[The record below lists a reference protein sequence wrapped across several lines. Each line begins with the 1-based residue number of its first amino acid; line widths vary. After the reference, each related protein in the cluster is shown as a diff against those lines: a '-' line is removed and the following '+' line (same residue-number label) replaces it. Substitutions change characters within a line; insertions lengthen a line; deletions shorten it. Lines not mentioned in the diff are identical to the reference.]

1 MSRER
6 QSFFFWSL
14 GTWFVVVV
22 EVGGDDRKTET
33 EKAIG
38 IRDSLMYQNKMYR
51 VYLYTIIESLEG
63 LFVID

>member
-1 MSRER
+1 M
-6 QSFFFWSL
+6 
-14 GTWFVVVV
+14 VVV

-38 IRDSLMYQNKMYR
+38 IRDSLMYQDKMYR